1 MLSMGSLYISL
12 KTPPKPS
19 KPPDPICKIYATKAM
34 AGSKPTE
41 VSSFHFRDLTETSS
55 RLDKVENVA
64 IRIDLSN
71 GCVGWGEAPILPF
84 VTAEDQSTAIVKASE
99 ACELLKNSP
108 SMTLGLVL
116 DILPGHEFA
125 SIREGVEMT
134 LTDAVTKSISVP
146 LWRLFGAASDSI
158 TTEITIPIVSPAEAA
173 ELGIGFKVP
182 KTRIQNFKVEGN
194 LREDVEVLQ
203 AIRAVHPDCLFIL
216 DANEGYKPEED
227 IEVFEKFHVHRD
239 DWEGLG
245 HFTHIVKGKYGVCV
259 AADESCHNL
268 VDAKIIITGNL
279 ADVVNIKL
287 AKVGIV
293 GGLEIIVE
301 ARTSGLDLM
310 IGGMVE
316 TRLAMGFTG
325 HLAAGFGCFKTGPN
339 TGKENRIDRS
349 NLTEARLDSLS
360 ANQSELKKVPGNCT
374 RSIISFNLNLPSR
387 MKMEQIISLNEKRLK
402 YKYKR
407 VRTLE
412 LGLAQEHPFLL
423 VGLTPCVEER
433 SVAKAGAYKRQSL
446 HALRLLICIPFTKP
460 RDSYC

>member
-1 MLSMGSLYISL
+1 
-12 KTPPKPS
+12 
-19 KPPDPICKIYATKAM
+19 M
-34 AGSKPTE
+34 ANESVLGSKLCGKGRYGRKQARHGLGLGLE
-41 VSSFHFRDLTETSS
+41 ASS

-158 TTEITIPIVSPAEAA
+158 TTEITVQCILGDSLIILVIDNFILFLSVFYYTFVLQKQLLFLSEKWGRIPIVSPAEAA

-182 KTRIQNFKVEGN
+182 KTRIQNFKVEGVK
-194 LREDVEVLQ
+194 E
-203 AIRAVHPDCLFIL
+203 P
-216 DANEGYKPEED
+216 EGGCR
-227 IEVFEKFHVHRD
+227 VHRD

-259 AADESCHNL
+259 VADESCHNL

-325 HLAAGFGCFKTGPN
+325 HLAAGFGCFK
-339 TGKENRIDRS
+339 
-349 NLTEARLDSLS
+349 
-360 ANQSELKKVPGNCT
+360 
-374 RSIISFNLNLPSR
+374 
-387 MKMEQIISLNEKRLK
+387 
-402 YKYKR
+402 
-407 VRTLE
+407 
-412 LGLAQEHPFLL
+412 
-423 VGLTPCVEER
+423 
-433 SVAKAGAYKRQSL
+433 
-446 HALRLLICIPFTKP
+446 
-460 RDSYC
+460 

>member
-1 MLSMGSLYISL
+1 MIDRVLSFVV
-12 KTPPKPS
+12 K
-19 KPPDPICKIYATKAM
+19 KA
-34 AGSKPTE
+34 
-41 VSSFHFRDLTETSS
+41 SS

-134 LTDAVTKSISVP
+134 LTDAATKSISVP

-182 KTRIQNFKVEGN
+182 KTRIQNFKVEGVK
-194 LREDVEVLQ
+194 E
-203 AIRAVHPDCLFIL
+203 P
-216 DANEGYKPEED
+216 EGGCR
-227 IEVFEKFHVHRD
+227 VHRD

-349 NLTEARLDSLS
+349 NL
-360 ANQSELKKVPGNCT
+360 VF
-374 RSIISFNLNLPSR
+374 SFS
-387 MKMEQIISLNEKRLK
+387 
-402 YKYKR
+402 
-407 VRTLE
+407 
-412 LGLAQEHPFLL
+412 
-423 VGLTPCVEER
+423 
-433 SVAKAGAYKRQSL
+433 
-446 HALRLLICIPFTKP
+446 
-460 RDSYC
+460 